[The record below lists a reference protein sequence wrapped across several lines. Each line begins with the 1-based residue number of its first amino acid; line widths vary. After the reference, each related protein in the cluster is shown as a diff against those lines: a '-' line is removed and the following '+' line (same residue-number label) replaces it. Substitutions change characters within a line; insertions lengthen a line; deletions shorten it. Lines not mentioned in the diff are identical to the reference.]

1 MGIRET
7 LNQNRG
13 ITIGAVS
20 GVIVLTLVYIVYSLR
35 GESGGGASAGTAKA
49 FFSDDDGQSYFAD
62 GADKIPP
69 FDHNGKPAVTA
80 HVFRCNGGKP
90 FVGYLERYTPEGKK
104 RRESLLKT
112 PSADPA
118 TEAMLA
124 ANTIEVKLAKSGNTG
139 WVKKTDARARDIENV
154 HCPDGSQNIEPV
166 FPD

>member
-104 RRESLLKT
+104 RRESRQANKSPHLTAAASKRSAMNSRLLFT
-112 PSADPA
+112 
-118 TEAMLA
+118 TRF
-124 ANTIEVKLAKSGNTG
+124 TRRRF
-139 WVKKTDARARDIENV
+139 ARMPRV
-154 HCPDGSQNIEPV
+154 
-166 FPD
+166 